1 MVARENLR
9 LGLEAGGGGL
19 PGPADLALNQSR
31 GLLQTPVVDLRTP
44 GTPKSSL
51 DILASPNGASTNGSN
66 PGITS
71 NNSNG
76 GAPTLTTPTLTP
88 TTLRNIEQMFAESDP
103 HEPPHHYEHAAG
115 FAPPII
121 SPTSGNSYAPL
132 GGGSSGPQQV
142 APLNCHRSTPPPP
155 SIPGPPDLCPL
166 PSKPL
171 QRPTNL
177 SLSRPPPLLEAPIR
191 RPTCLLPSQQQ
202 PADLSLPSPTRGD
215 LSISLVK
222 PQQVP
227 LERPTLPMV
236 ERPPGLALTGANL
249 LSQKLDMMDKLLKAV
264 AASASQAQVVTAK
277 QEPVEPI
284 MSRSPPAYE
293 EPNVRRSGGGG
304 RRKTEE
310 DGLGPEEEDRR
321 AMRRERNKQAAAR
334 CRKRRMDLTSTLQGE
349 VDQWEEKVRGL
360 KEELLQ
366 LEAQK
371 KGLEAYLRNHKGPC
385 KVARTEK
392 K

>member
-1 MVARENLR
+1 
-9 LGLEAGGGGL
+9 
-19 PGPADLALNQSR
+19 
-31 GLLQTPVVDLRTP
+31 
-44 GTPKSSL
+44 
-51 DILASPNGASTNGSN
+51 
-66 PGITS
+66 
-71 NNSNG
+71 
-76 GAPTLTTPTLTP
+76 
-88 TTLRNIEQMFAESDP
+88 
-103 HEPPHHYEHAAG
+103 
-115 FAPPII
+115 
-121 SPTSGNSYAPL
+121 
-132 GGGSSGPQQV
+132 
-142 APLNCHRSTPPPP
+142 
-155 SIPGPPDLCPL
+155 
-166 PSKPL
+166 
-171 QRPTNL
+171 
-177 SLSRPPPLLEAPIR
+177 
-191 RPTCLLPSQQQ
+191 
-202 PADLSLPSPTRGD
+202 
-215 LSISLVK
+215 
-222 PQQVP
+222 
-227 LERPTLPMV
+227 MV

-277 QEPVEPI
+277 QEPMEPI

-293 EPNVRRSGGGG
+293 ESNVRRSGGGGGG

-371 KGLEAYLRNHKGPC
+371 KGLEAYLRSHKGPC

>member
-1 MVARENLR
+1 
-9 LGLEAGGGGL
+9 
-19 PGPADLALNQSR
+19 
-31 GLLQTPVVDLRTP
+31 
-44 GTPKSSL
+44 
-51 DILASPNGASTNGSN
+51 
-66 PGITS
+66 
-71 NNSNG
+71 
-76 GAPTLTTPTLTP
+76 
-88 TTLRNIEQMFAESDP
+88 
-103 HEPPHHYEHAAG
+103 
-115 FAPPII
+115 
-121 SPTSGNSYAPL
+121 
-132 GGGSSGPQQV
+132 
-142 APLNCHRSTPPPP
+142 
-155 SIPGPPDLCPL
+155 
-166 PSKPL
+166 
-171 QRPTNL
+171 
-177 SLSRPPPLLEAPIR
+177 
-191 RPTCLLPSQQQ
+191 
-202 PADLSLPSPTRGD
+202 
-215 LSISLVK
+215 
-222 PQQVP
+222 
-227 LERPTLPMV
+227 MV

-293 EPNVRRSGGGG
+293 ESNVRRSGGGGGG

-371 KGLEAYLRNHKGPC
+371 KGLEAYLRSHKGPC
-385 KVARTEK
+385 KVARTDRK
-392 K
+392 SVV

>member
-1 MVARENLR
+1 
-9 LGLEAGGGGL
+9 
-19 PGPADLALNQSR
+19 
-31 GLLQTPVVDLRTP
+31 
-44 GTPKSSL
+44 
-51 DILASPNGASTNGSN
+51 
-66 PGITS
+66 
-71 NNSNG
+71 
-76 GAPTLTTPTLTP
+76 
-88 TTLRNIEQMFAESDP
+88 
-103 HEPPHHYEHAAG
+103 
-115 FAPPII
+115 
-121 SPTSGNSYAPL
+121 
-132 GGGSSGPQQV
+132 
-142 APLNCHRSTPPPP
+142 
-155 SIPGPPDLCPL
+155 
-166 PSKPL
+166 
-171 QRPTNL
+171 
-177 SLSRPPPLLEAPIR
+177 
-191 RPTCLLPSQQQ
+191 
-202 PADLSLPSPTRGD
+202 
-215 LSISLVK
+215 
-222 PQQVP
+222 
-227 LERPTLPMV
+227 MV

-284 MSRSPPAYE
+284 MSKSPPAYE
-293 EPNVRRSGGGG
+293 VSNVKRTGGG

-310 DGLGPEEEDRR
+310 EGLGPEEEDRR

-371 KGLEAYLRNHKGPC
+371 KGLEAYLRSHKGPC